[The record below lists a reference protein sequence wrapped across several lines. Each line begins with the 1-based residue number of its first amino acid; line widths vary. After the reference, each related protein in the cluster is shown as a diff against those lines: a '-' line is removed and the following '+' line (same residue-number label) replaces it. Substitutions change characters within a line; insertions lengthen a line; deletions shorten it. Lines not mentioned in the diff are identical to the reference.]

1 MAEFDIAA
9 FGKSLQEYIAN
20 AIPFPD
26 DVTRDEQK
34 HKSRNPRHL
43 KQQVINEFLNNFDM
57 IDQDR
62 YSFDLGSE
70 KLETMYP
77 HYHILEDSEVIH
89 IAGHGT
95 KSSRGSQANM
105 PKGQRDYGVIVARVN
120 KNKGTTSYSQEYRK
134 NARGQRTRIKYDT
147 FKVVDDNGVVTEY
160 KKAVGTK
167 SGTTY
172 LNVHYHYIE
181 RNLDTSIDELCRVYG
196 LKKKSKTSSDLF
208 DNNDDFMLRVFNI

>member
-1 MAEFDIAA
+1 MATFDIAA

-26 DVTRDEQK
+26 DVARDEQK
-34 HKSRNPRHL
+34 HKDRNPKHL
-43 KQQVINEFLNNFDM
+43 KHEVINEFLNNFDM
-57 IDQDR
+57 IDQNK

-70 KLETMYP
+70 RLESIYP

-89 IAGHGT
+89 YAGLGT
-95 KSSRGSQANM
+95 KASKGSQANL

-167 SGTTY
+167 SSTTY

-181 RNLDTSIDELCRVYG
+181 KGLDKSIDELCRVYG
-196 LKKKSKTSSDLF
+196 LKRKSKTSSDLF